1 MYAYVLIT
9 DSDIA
14 LFDLLSD
21 FFFYLVNGSS
31 ISLFFQNFSEEFAFQ
46 ISWPFT
52 LYLPPNKGIPWISTW
67 HPFLEQQQQ

>member
-21 FFFYLVNGSS
+21 FFLSFHDEMLKKA
-31 ISLFFQNFSEEFAFQ
+31 LMQ
-46 ISWPFT
+46 
-52 LYLPPNKGIPWISTW
+52 
-67 HPFLEQQQQ
+67 